1 MRNKK
6 LGKKVLAI
14 LLSAAIVM
22 CCFPAMFALADFVSE
37 NLLETKIDMDNSKR
51 VMFTHSTLTV
61 AETTAG
67 QVPEA
72 ALAGLVDGNTSD
84 HYDFNMYSATDSRWF
99 GVQYAL
105 TESTFAKEIVL
116 YGDYENL
123 RAYYDIYASND
134 LDTLYRGFN
143 LVGEV
148 MSVGESITLPVNRY
162 VKYVALIAHF
172 PLTEGT
178 ARPKEIQLWS
188 GDPTGFT
195 TENLLTGTAVASY
208 KGVQFSND
216 VQSDY
221 ANNNG
226 KFATVMAN
234 TTNSHTDMYTPNSED
249 PIGFQFEFDDLY
261 YVGHVI
267 VDSSLFNA
275 NHTYDETY
283 SVYASTSPD
292 DLFDSSNLV
301 ASGMLCQYGVGARVD
316 VNKWANYVGIKCTEH
331 SGGVRIRSIS
341 VWTGDGSNV
350 AQPFVTEN
358 LFQTKLAATYGRNM
372 FVSTGAVEES
382 TRFDLNGAFAASLD
396 GNTTNAVDVYLA
408 LDWDPARYVGGV
420 YEISEVTYAS
430 HVTLYA
436 GFTTSVDVWRI
447 YASDSYDTLFDSAN
461 MVANELSC
469 DGTPQQIELNKYVKY
484 VAFFATGYQLY
495 CCRIKEVELWS
506 GDDSGVTPPEP
517 GPGPDPEEPGFT
529 PVNVLA
535 SNVSSSRCVQFYPS
549 NHYVGDATRITE
561 DVYTKFTDGD
571 TSTKSDSYSALDWD
585 PPRYI
590 GIEYSLDDT
599 YYIGN
604 FTIYSGYTTSVDTFD
619 VYASDSLDT
628 LYSNDNCVATGINCD
643 DTGAQTITVNKN
655 VRYVTFLISGVELY
669 CARIAEFEAWTADD
683 SAIPQPFTP
692 VNVIANNTE
701 SARCIQFYPTSH
713 YVGDASKITAET
725 IALFGDGDTSAK
737 TDCYSGLDWDPPR
750 YIGVE
755 YTLDDTYYIGEL
767 KIYSGY
773 TTSVDTFDVYA
784 SDSLDTL
791 YNDANCVA
799 TGLDCDGTAAQT
811 IAINKNLKYV
821 TFLISGIE
829 LYCARI
835 AEFEAWT
842 ADNSSTPPEP
852 IDDGITR
859 VLTIGNSFAENASI
873 YASEI
878 AYANN
883 QKMVFG
889 YLKYPSCSL
898 QRHWNDIQNNVSEFK
913 FRVTN
918 ETGAGTT
925 VADGSSTTYTI
936 QQAIDYADWDVVVF
950 QQESSNARYY
960 NTFSP
965 YLQNLIDYVEGEL
978 PEARLL
984 FHQVWRWGE
993 WQADQFD
1000 LIKEASERM
1009 HKDYGLQLIP
1019 SGLAFEYAREQ
1030 LGSAT
1035 IINEDDGHYQH
1046 ANRYGQ
1052 YIEGC
1057 CYVATIFGIEID
1069 ANTFVSHPYV
1079 NDAGFVTTLTA
1090 AANNAVAYYGK
1101 AVGDAD
1107 ENGSVEGDDLTAI
1120 RKFIVN
1126 GTAVRKDIGDVT
1138 GNYEIDILDY
1148 VRLKKYL
1155 IDPENVVL
1163 R

>member
-1 MRNKK
+1 MHNKK

-14 LLSAAIVM
+14 LLSAAILM
-22 CCFPAMFALADFVSE
+22 CCIPAMFALADFVSE

-51 VMFTHSTLTV
+51 VMFTHSNLSV

-84 HYDFNMYSATDSRWF
+84 HYDLNMYSATDSRWF

-123 RAYYDIYASND
+123 RAYYDIYASD
-134 LDTLYRGFN
+134 DVDTLYRGFN

-148 MSVGESITLPVNRY
+148 MSVGEAITLPVNRS
-162 VKYVALIAHF
+162 VKYVALIAHS

-188 GDPTGFT
+188 GDSTGFA
-195 TENLLTGTAVASY
+195 TENLLTSAAMTNAKSVRLTGDSAV
-208 KGVQFSND
+208 
-216 VQSDY
+216 DY
-221 ANNNG
+221 ASNNA
-226 KFATVMAN
+226 KLTTVISN
-234 TTNSHTDMYTPNSED
+234 TTNSHTDMYSQSGSDT
-249 PIGFQFEFDDLY
+249 GFQFEFDDLY
-261 YVGHVI
+261 YIGRVNI
-267 VDSSLFNA
+267 DASLFNA

-283 SVYASTSPD
+283 SVYASISQA
-292 DLFDSSNLV
+292 DLYDSSNLV
-301 ASGMLCQYGVGARVD
+301 ASGVLCQYGVGANVN
-316 VNKWANYVGIKCTEH
+316 VNKWANYVGIVCTAH
-331 SGGVRIRSIS
+331 NGIRIRSLS
-341 VWTGDGSNV
+341 VWTADGTGV
-350 AQPFVTEN
+350 AQPFIPEN
-358 LFQTKLAATYGRNM
+358 LLRTKLDSVRCVQFYPSNYYVDAGTEINDATLAT
-372 FVSTGAVEES
+372 FT
-382 TRFDLNGAFAASLD
+382 D
-396 GNTTNAVDVYLA
+396 GNTTSTTDCNTGITWTPPRYIGAEFTLTESS
-408 LDWDPARYVGGV
+408 YVGNLNIYSG
-420 YEISEVTYAS
+420 YTTSIDTFEVYAS
-430 HVTLYA
+430 NSFDTLYSA
-436 GFTTSVDVWRI
+436 DSLVAADVQCNGSVQ
-447 YASDSYDTLFDSAN
+447 
-461 MVANELSC
+461 ELAVNR
-469 DGTPQQIELNKYVKY
+469 TIKY
-484 VAFFATGYQLY
+484 VAFLISNYELY
-495 CCRIKEVELWS
+495 CARIAEFEAWS
-506 GDDSGVTPPEP
+506 AESSGE
-517 GPGPDPEEPGFT
+517 PDPGEDPGTDPGTEFT
-529 PVNVLA
+529 PVNVLRN
-535 SNVSSSRCVQFYPS
+535 NVTNSRCVQFYPS
-549 NHYVGDATRITE
+549 THYVGDTTRITE
-561 DVYTKFTDGD
+561 DVYTNFNDGD
-571 TSTKSDSYSALDWD
+571 TSSKFDSYSALDWD

-628 LYSNDNCVATGINCD
+628 LYNDTNCVATGLACD
-643 DTGAQTITVNKN
+643 DTGAQTIEINNNIK
-655 VRYVTFLISGVELY
+655 YVTFLISGVQLY
-669 CARIAEFEAWTADD
+669 CARIAEFEAWTADSSAVPAPFVTENALSTKLD
-683 SAIPQPFTP
+683 SAAAMVQFTSSG
-692 VNVIANNTE
+692 NTQE
-701 SARCIQFYPTSH
+701 STLINATNLAAFT
-713 YVGDASKITAET
+713 
-725 IALFGDGDTSAK
+725 DGNTTVHIDL
-737 TDCYSGLDWDPPR
+737 SGTLDWDPAR
-750 YIGVE
+750 RLGAQFTLTEATYIG
-755 YTLDDTYYIGEL
+755 TIKL
-767 KIYSGY
+767 
-773 TTSVDTFDVYA
+773 YA
-784 SDSLDTL
+784 SIGSSYPESYRIYASNSSDDLYTAGKLLVSDAGTTGDAIEVTVNSSVKYIAFFCDS
-791 YNDANCVA
+791 Y
-799 TGLDCDGTAAQT
+799 TGNPRFKE
-811 IAINKNLKYV
+811 I
-821 TFLISGIE
+821 
-829 LYCARI
+829 
-835 AEFEAWT
+835 EAWT
-842 ADNSSTPPEP
+842 AEESSEP

-913 FRVTN
+913 FRVTS

-950 QQESSNARYY
+950 QQESSNARNYS
-960 NTFSP
+960 TFSP
-965 YLQNLIDYVEGEL
+965 YLQNLIDYVSDQL

-1019 SGLAFEYAREQ
+1019 SGLAFEYARKQ

-1107 ENGSVEGDDLTAI
+1107 ENGSVEGNDLTAI
-1120 RKFIVN
+1120 REFIVN